1 MSSRNFFPLL
11 VRRATRQRR
20 VLYCQRPT
28 RGEEFLGH
36 SLYFP
41 LLTSN
46 CRYLS
51 NGNDWYPGGSR
62 NGRGQNGKGN
72 GDFVCPKCGSTF
84 RRPPAVLSQTKFIQ
98 CDSCNYLFLVG
109 RGREKK
115 ESRKTEVQNVPSPKK
130 IYDYLNKHVIGQEH
144 AKKVFSVSVYNHYK
158 RLSNNM
164 ASGSA
169 RSFSFQDKETD
180 EEDQVTQ
187 VVELD
192 YEDSEE
198 SYSSPPPPS
207 SSSSSSISDVKLDKS
222 NILLLGPTG
231 CGKTLLA
238 RTLANFLDVPFTI
251 CDCTSLTQAGY
262 VGDDIES
269 VIAKLFYESGFNID
283 KTQRG
288 IVFLDEVDK
297 IACMRS
303 FHQVRDVGGEGVQQG
318 LLKILEGTTVMVPE
332 RSSKKMRGD
341 TVPVDTT
348 NILFVGSGAFT
359 GLDKIVGTRLNEKA
373 IGFDLTSSP
382 SLTPSS
388 SPAEEQREDEE
399 KRDFY
404 LRQVQSNDLMAYGMI
419 PEFIGRLPVVVSLS
433 SLNESMLVDILTK
446 PQNSLVSQ
454 YNVLFNMDGVKL
466 TFCDEALQSI
476 AKQALARGTGARGL
490 RSIMEQLLLDIMFE
504 IPDSTI
510 SAVHITR
517 SSVEDGTPPIYKY
530 RTDEQQSSIALPS
543 NGQYQVGSA
552 N

>member
-1 MSSRNFFPLL
+1 M
-11 VRRATRQRR
+11 TG
-20 VLYCQRPT
+20 T
-28 RGEEFLGH
+28 LGVVGMGVDKMEREMG
-36 SLYFP
+36 
-41 LLTSN
+41 T
-46 CRYLS
+46 LS
-51 NGNDWYPGGSR
+51 A
-62 NGRGQNGKGN
+62 Q
-72 GDFVCPKCGSTF
+72 T
-84 RRPPAVLSQTKFIQ
+84 QTKFIQ

-158 RLSNNM
+158 RLSN
-164 ASGSA
+164 
-169 RSFSFQDKETD
+169 T
-180 EEDQVTQ
+180 
-187 VVELD
+187 
-192 YEDSEE
+192 
-198 SYSSPPPPS
+198 
-207 SSSSSSISDVKLDKS
+207 SISDVKLDKS